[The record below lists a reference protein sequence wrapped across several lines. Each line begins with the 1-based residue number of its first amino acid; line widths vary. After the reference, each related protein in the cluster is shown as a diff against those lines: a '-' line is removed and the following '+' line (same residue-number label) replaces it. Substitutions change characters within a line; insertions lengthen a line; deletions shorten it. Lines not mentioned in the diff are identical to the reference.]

1 MQMLG
6 TATNTL
12 HLLTLVH
19 RTNKIFQGRE
29 GPHTKIEEHSR
40 AYLLTQSHVEMR
52 NALTYAQLHTQER
65 KCAHTNT
72 HTQTC
77 IPPPGV
83 K

>member
-19 RTNKIFQGRE
+19 CTNKIFQSRE

-40 AYLLTQSHVEMR
+40 AYSLTDMR
-52 NALTYAQLHTQER
+52 NALTYAQLHTQVH
-65 KCAHTNT
+65 KHVHT
-72 HTQTC
+72 HTHRLAF
-77 IPPPGV
+77 PHPE
-83 K
+83 